1 MRRAVG
7 FAAIVVAVVAAAG
20 AARADNVLPAGAIR
34 PPHAK
39 TDMDEN
45 AANLASAVITH
56 AFGQLPE
63 YIDAAKYRLLPFD
76 VFRPV
81 QPGVRTVRVY
91 RLTVPRT
98 SFVLDTA
105 LTSALTS
112 GDARNDASR
121 YRIAVSLDGASVPHP
136 ADYWVFY
143 RNNGPL
149 ICRIY
154 FPGDLGTLNMGVNS
168 LVLHPLAAGMH
179 SLHVVVH
186 RSIPGGNDATLVTHY
201 ALHVLARAPNK
212 AERLSAPE
220 ENVSPAKLGNTPL
233 AFRAPHR

>member
-1 MRRAVG
+1 
-7 FAAIVVAVVAAAG
+7 
-20 AARADNVLPAGAIR
+20 
-34 PPHAK
+34 
-39 TDMDEN
+39 MDEN

-63 YIDAAKYRLLPFD
+63 YIDAANYRLLPFD

-81 QPGVRTVRVY
+81 RPGVRTVRVY
-91 RLTVPRT
+91 RLTMPRT

-112 GDARNDASR
+112 ADARNDASG
-121 YRIAVSLDGASVPHP
+121 YRIVVALDGTPVLHT

-168 LVLHPLAAGMH
+168 LVLRPLAAGTH
-179 SLHVVVH
+179 ALRVVVH
-186 RSIPGGNDATLVTHY
+186 RRIPGGKEATLVTHY

-220 ENVSPAKLGNTPL
+220 EAANPAKLGNTPL
-233 AFRAPHR
+233 ALRAPHG

>member
-1 MRRAVG
+1 VHRVVG
-7 FAAIVVAVVAAAG
+7 FAAIILAVAGTAAAAWG
-20 AARADNVLPAGAIR
+20 GNGLPAGAIR
-34 PPHAK
+34 PPDAK

-45 AANLASAVITH
+45 AANLGSAVITH

-63 YIDAAKYRLLPFD
+63 YIDAANYRLLPFD
-76 VFRPV
+76 VFRSV
-81 QPGVRTVRVY
+81 QPGMRSVRVY
-91 RLTVPRT
+91 RLTMPRT

-112 GDARNDASR
+112 ADARNDALR
-121 YRIAVSLDGASVPHP
+121 YRIAVALDGASVPHP

-168 LVLHPLAAGMH
+168 LVLHPLAAGRTRCRSSCTAAFPAARTRRS
-179 SLHVVVH
+179 SLAT
-186 RSIPGGNDATLVTHY
+186 RCACSRGGRTRPSV
-201 ALHVLARAPNK
+201 
-212 AERLSAPE
+212 
-220 ENVSPAKLGNTPL
+220 
-233 AFRAPHR
+233 

>member
-1 MRRAVG
+1 
-7 FAAIVVAVVAAAG
+7 
-20 AARADNVLPAGAIR
+20 
-34 PPHAK
+34 
-39 TDMDEN
+39 MDEN
-45 AANLASAVITH
+45 AANLASAVVTH

-76 VFRPV
+76 VFRSA

-91 RLTVPRT
+91 RITMPRT

-112 GDARNDASR
+112 ADVHNDASR
-121 YRIAVSLDGASVPHP
+121 YRIAVALDGASVPHP

-168 LVLHPLAAGMH
+168 LVLHPLTAGTH
-179 SLHVVVH
+179 SLQVVVH
-186 RSIPGGNDATLVTHY
+186 RSIPGGKDATLVTRY

-220 ENVSPAKLGNTPL
+220 EDANPAKLGNTPL